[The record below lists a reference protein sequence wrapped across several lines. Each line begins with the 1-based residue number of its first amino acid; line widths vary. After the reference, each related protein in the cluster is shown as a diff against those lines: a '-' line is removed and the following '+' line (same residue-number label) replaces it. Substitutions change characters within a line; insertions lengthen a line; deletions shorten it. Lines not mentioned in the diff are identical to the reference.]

1 MDMKN
6 FKKTA
11 IFFTIGGI
19 GYGIIELLWRG
30 RTHWSMLLAGG
41 ICFSCFS
48 FADEK
53 FKNRSLLFKCC
64 FCATIITAVEFVF
77 GLLFNI
83 LLDMKIWDYSR
94 QPLNVLGQI
103 CPLYTVFWGFLSLL
117 FLPLAKVL
125 NKRIK

>member
-1 MDMKN
+1 MKK

-11 IFFTIGGI
+11 VFFTIGGI

-53 FKNRSLLFKCC
+53 FKKRSLLFKSC

-83 LLDMKIWDYSR
+83 LLDMKVWDYSR
-94 QPLNVLGQI
+94 QPLNILGQI
-103 CPLYTVFWGFLSLL
+103 CPLYTVLWGLLSLF
-117 FLPLAKVL
+117 FLPLARVL
-125 NKRIK
+125 NQRIK